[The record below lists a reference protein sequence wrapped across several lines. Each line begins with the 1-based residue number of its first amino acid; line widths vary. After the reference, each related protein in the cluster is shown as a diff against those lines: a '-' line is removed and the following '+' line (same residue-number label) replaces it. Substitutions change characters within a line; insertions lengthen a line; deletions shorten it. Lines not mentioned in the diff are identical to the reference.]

1 MNIGKVIV
9 VAAALLLLPNGM
21 DACRCSQSPT
31 VCEGVE
37 NADAVI
43 RATLVSR

>member
-1 MNIGKVIV
+1 MNVGKLFVF
-9 VAAALLLLPNGM
+9 AAALLLPNGM
-21 DACRCSQSPT
+21 DACRCAESPT

-43 RATLVSR
+43 RAVLVSR